1 MGRMCN
7 FTPVDVTRSHSS
19 AMGYVEDDE
28 STGIAFDPCGSSSR
42 ATFAMSP
49 RFVTRDVTFLIM
61 GLVALIFQ

>member
-1 MGRMCN
+1 
-7 FTPVDVTRSHSS
+7 
-19 AMGYVEDDE
+19 MGYVGDDE
-28 STGIAFDPCGSSSR
+28 SMGIVFDPCGSSSR